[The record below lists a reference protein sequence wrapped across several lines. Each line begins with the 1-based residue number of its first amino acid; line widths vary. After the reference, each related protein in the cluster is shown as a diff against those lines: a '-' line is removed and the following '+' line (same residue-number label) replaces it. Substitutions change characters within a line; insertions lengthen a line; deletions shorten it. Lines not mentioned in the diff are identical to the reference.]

1 MGLLKTF
8 LAIGIA
14 VVFCVFIGYGLIT
27 IYEPPTNT
35 YAPNDCYQTY
45 NCYQVPKS
53 CESPEKCIPTSQD
66 NAEQTKCLE
75 QLAQCEKEAERNSPF
90 LVYYRNS
97 FFILTVIG
105 IIALIGGI
113 LISHIEAIGSGLI
126 GGGILVI
133 FFCLIYTSRYWLS
146 FSKYLG
152 LGVLGIVLAILIF
165 FAYKK
170 AMKKGNPPIN

>member
-1 MGLLKTF
+1 M
-8 LAIGIA
+8 
-14 VVFCVFIGYGLIT
+14 FCVFIGYGLIT
-27 IYEPPTNT
+27 IYEPPSNLH
-35 YAPNDCYQTY
+35 PGDNCYQQY
-45 NCYQVPKS
+45 NCYAQPKS
-53 CESPEKCIPTSQD
+53 CGTEEKCMPTSQET
-66 NAEQTKCLE
+66 AEQNQCLE

-105 IIALIGGI
+105 IITLIGGI

-133 FFCLIYTSRYWLS
+133 FFSLVYTSRYWLN

-170 AMKKGNPPIN
+170 AMKKGNPPID